1 MIFLF
6 KMTTHD
12 LIRLLL
18 AVRQMNT
25 GQFWALLR
33 KLGASDALPPEPMGE
48 DEIEELA
55 KKMKR

>member
-1 MIFLF
+1 
-6 KMTTHD
+6 MTTHD

-33 KLGASDALPPEPMGE
+33 SLGASDVLPPEPMSGE
-48 DEIEELA
+48 EVEKTL
-55 KKMKR
+55 KRF